1 MQRLVLCVEI
11 NLGVKRNSTLDDM
24 LSLQYLTNIVVFT
37 KNHFY
42 LAFIDFKQAFNI
54 LWRKCLWYKVLRIS
68 FNTCSK
74 YFSLEKI
81 HVRAT

>member
-1 MQRLVLCVEI
+1 MQRLILCVEI
-11 NLGVKRNSTLDDM
+11 NLGVKKEFYPRRYVKLVISFKYC
-24 LSLQYLTNIVVFT
+24 SFY
-37 KNHFY
+37 KKHFY